1 MSARAAWRLE
11 ELGFTDVYD
20 YVGSKEDWFANG
32 EPREGTS
39 VDVPWAGDLVR
50 EAPTCSPDDRVAEVR
65 ERVASSGLDV
75 CVVLNEER
83 IVLGVLRGDALAKEA
98 DVPAGDV
105 LDRGPKTQRPN
116 TPVKD
121 LLASS
126 ASYGVKSWIVTTP
139 HGGYLGVVTRD
150 DAERA
155 LEASA
160 TSA

>member
-1 MSARAAWRLE
+1 MSPRAAWRLE
-11 ELGFTDVYD
+11 ELGFMDVYD

-39 VDVPWAGDLVR
+39 LDVPWTGDLAR
-50 EAPTCSPDDRVAEVR
+50 EAPTCSPADRVGEIR
-65 ERVASSGLDV
+65 ERVTSSGLDI
-75 CVVLNEER
+75 CVVLNDER
-83 IVLGVLRGDALAKEA
+83 IVLGVLRGDALAKQPDA
-98 DVPAGDV
+98 PVGDV

-116 TPVKD
+116 TPVKE

-126 ASYGVKSWIVTTP
+126 ASYGVKSWVVTTP
-139 HGGYLGVVTRD
+139 HGVFLGLVTRD

>member
-1 MSARAAWRLE
+1 MSPRAAWRLE

-20 YVGSKEDWFANG
+20 YVGSKADWFSNG

-39 VDVPWAGDLVR
+39 VDVPWTGDLVR
-50 EAPTCSPDDRVAEVR
+50 EAPTCSSDDRVGEVR
-65 ERVASSGLDV
+65 DRVTSSGLDI
-75 CVVLNEER
+75 CVVLNDER
-83 IVLGVLRGDALAKEA
+83 VVLGVLRGDVLAKHPDA
-98 DVPAGDV
+98 PVGDV

-116 TPVKD
+116 TPVKE

-126 ASYGVKSWIVTTP
+126 ASYGVKSWVVTTP
-139 HGGYLGVVTRD
+139 HGVFLGLVTRD

>member
-1 MSARAAWRLE
+1 MSPRAAWRLE

-39 VDVPWAGDLVR
+39 VDVPWTGDLVR
-50 EAPTCSPDDRVAEVR
+50 EAPTCSPDERVGEVRDRVT
-65 ERVASSGLDV
+65 SSGLDV
-75 CVVLNEER
+75 CVVLNDER
-83 IVLGVLRGDALAKEA
+83 IVLGVLRGDALAKQPDA
-98 DVPAGDV
+98 PVGDV
-105 LDRGPKTQRPN
+105 LDRGPKTQRPS
-116 TPVKD
+116 TPVKE

-126 ASYGVKSWIVTTP
+126 ASYGVKSWVVTTP
-139 HGGYLGVVTRD
+139 HGVFLGLVTRD